1 MRDVYW
7 DVVRGTAML
16 LVVLGHTGM
25 PAMPYLYMFHV
36 ALFFFVAGYLFK
48 WEHAAAPF
56 AYLGSRLRRLWWPGV
71 QYGVAFVLLHN
82 VFCALGVYQ
91 AQPAGADAVGIPH
104 AVAQVPYTGQLM
116 LERVL
121 LVLAFS
127 HWEELLGAMWF
138 LNLMLAGLGFLV
150 GAAYLVRGQ
159 RGRAWWLLALS
170 VPCYL
175 AGCFLSERGVHLS
188 QYLQTVLVLL
198 LPLAAGCVWREV
210 HARVPRALKAAAAVA
225 GLFAIVFV
233 YHRTGT
239 WVELSLG
246 RVIGPKWFV
255 LATFGGFAF
264 CLGACELALRV
275 RPLASF
281 LALLGRESLHVM
293 ALHFLGFRVASMVL
307 VALWGLPHSYLAAFP
322 VIGYPIGGASWV
334 FYAACGLLLP
344 LLSVRGCRWLT
355 PRLCGLAGR
364 AWRGLRQLPL
374 SALAT
379 GGFFGCGLL
388 VAFSLPPYQAPDEML
403 HVYRAWQIS
412 EGVLFPAVKKEG
424 VDFYGMQI
432 ARSSFAQVPASLA
445 RPVPDTLAGLAA
457 PWEAERLESFSRAP
471 LAPQERLRVS
481 VATVGGYG
489 PLGYLPQAAGCV
501 LARAVAAVVPGF
513 SAGMTLALLRVC
525 CLSFASLCLFLSLRL
540 LPERQVFVAVFVFL
554 PMYLAQ
560 CASAS
565 ADAVVLPVLLL
576 ASAYLL
582 SSWRQGLRPRLRW
595 GLDVLAAVCFGA
607 LKSVY
612 APLLVLAVL
621 RREGALRARLRY
633 VCALLLAAGAVAV
646 LWLVLSRVFAGP
658 LPVVSP
664 GADPGRQLAFLAGRP
679 LAFFAAAGTAL
690 WSEGLVWLEEMVG
703 VLGWLAVRL
712 PGWFYPVYGALLA
725 VAAACGP
732 RVVRQRAS
740 VVAAAAGAA
749 VLGLVLAAEYVAW
762 TPVGAPAVAGVQ
774 GRYLLPVAAA
784 LGLVFGGREDVLG
797 SPRAERLFVCAAAV
811 LSAAVT
817 LGTVVQF
824 FGAGA

>member
-121 LVLAFS
+121 SVLAFS

-175 AGCFLSERGVHLS
+175 AGCFLSERGVHLP

-210 HARVPRALKAAAAVA
+210 HTRVPRALKAAAAVA

-374 SALAT
+374 LALAT

-412 EGVLFPAVKKEG
+412 EGVLFPTVKKEG

-612 APLLVLAVL
+612 APLLALAAVRRGQAALVSRVRCVLTLLAV
-621 RREGALRARLRY
+621 
-633 VCALLLAAGAVAV
+633 AAAVTA
-646 LWLVLSRVFAGP
+646 LWLALSRALSGP
-658 LPVVSP
+658 MPVVSP
-664 GADPGRQLAFLAGRP
+664 GADPGRQLALLAGDP
-679 LAFFAAAGTAL
+679 SVFFAAARASL
-690 WSEGLVWLEEMVG
+690 CAEGLSWLKEMVG

-712 PGWFYPVYGALLA
+712 PGWFYLLYGGGLVL
-725 VAAACGP
+725 AAACG
-732 RVVRQRAS
+732 VR
-740 VVAAAAGAA
+740 VAARRAWLLVSAACA
-749 VLGLVLAAEYVAW
+749 VVMALVLLAEYVAW
-762 TPVGAPAVAGVQ
+762 TPVGALRVGGVQ
-774 GRYLLPVAAA
+774 GRYFLPAAA
-784 LGLVFGGREDVLG
+784 AFALALGGGVSCSE
-797 SPRAERLFVCAAAV
+797 AQARLLFCAAAV
-811 LSAAVT
+811 VSTSVT
-817 LGTVVQF
+817 LGTVAWF
-824 FGAGA
+824 FHLF

>member
-36 ALFFFVAGYLFK
+36 ALFFFVTGYLFK

-104 AVAQVPYTGQLM
+104 ATAQVPYTGQQL
-116 LERVL
+116 LERGL
-121 LVLAFS
+121 SVLAFS

-138 LNLMLAGLGFLV
+138 LNLLLAAAAFLV
-150 GAAYLVRGQ
+150 GGAYLVRG
-159 RGRAWWLLALS
+159 RHGRSWWLLALS

-175 AGCFLSERGVHLS
+175 AGCFLSERGVHLP

-210 HARVPRALKAAAAVA
+210 HARVPFALKAAAAVA

-264 CLGACELALRV
+264 ALGACELALRV

-293 ALHFLGFRVASMVL
+293 ALHFLGFRVASLVL
-307 VALWGLPHSYLAAFP
+307 VALWGLPRPYLAAFP
-322 VIGYPIGGASWV
+322 VIGYPISGASWV

-344 LLSVRGCRWLT
+344 LLCVRGWRWLW
-355 PRLCGLAGR
+355 PRARGLAGR
-364 AWRGLRQLPL
+364 GCRGLRRL
-374 SALAT
+374 SLGALAT

-388 VAFSLPPYQAPDEML
+388 VAFCLPPYQAPDEML
-403 HVYRAWQIS
+403 HVYRAWQVS
-412 EGVLFPAVKKEG
+412 EGVLFPTVEEG
-424 VDFYGMQI
+424 AVDFYGMRI
-432 ARSSFAQVPASLA
+432 ERSSFAQVPASLA
-445 RPVPDTLAGLAA
+445 RPVPDTVAALAA
-457 PWEAERLESFSRAP
+457 PWEAARLEALARAP
-471 LAPQERLRVS
+471 LAPQERMRVS

-489 PLGYLPQAAGCV
+489 PLGYLPQAAGCAA
-501 LARAVAAVVPGF
+501 ARAFAAVVPWF
-513 SAGMTLALLRVC
+513 SAGMTLVLLRVI
-525 CLSFASLCLFLSLRL
+525 CLSFATLCLFFTLRL
-540 LPERQVFVAVFVFL
+540 LPERQVFVAVFAFL
-554 PMYLAQ
+554 PMYLTQ

-565 ADAVVLPVLLL
+565 SDAVALPVLLL
-576 ASAYLL
+576 TAAYLL
-582 SSWRQGLRPRLRW
+582 SAWRQGLRPRTRW
-595 GLDVLAAVCFGA
+595 GLDALAAVCFGA
-607 LKSVY
+607 LKAVY

-646 LWLVLSRVFAGP
+646 LWLVLSRVLAGP

-690 WSEGLVWLEEMVG
+690 WSEGLSWLEEMVG

-712 PGWFYPVYGALLA
+712 PRWFYPVYGALLA

-732 RVVRQRAS
+732 RVVRRRAS
-740 VVAAAAGAA
+740 VVVVVAGTA

-784 LGLVFGGREDVLG
+784 LGLVFGDREDVLG
-797 SPRAERLFVCAAAV
+797 SPRAERLFVCTAAV